1 MSDVCDVPERLYI
14 AASRAPKAGGAASRV
29 VGNSWGVSPNA
40 TTLTSVALLHH
51 LIRSSSD
58 CGIVSPRAFA
68 VLRLITSLA
77 ASAAQHGRMSRQ
89 EQQRDAAV
97 LVDHDP
103 LVAKSDPRSLRRS
116 HPPLR
121 RAVGTNDPPVVSG
134 RERDLLRSVL
144 VVSAFPYRSPHCP
157 SKSDPTTQLGDSS
170 AHKPKD
176 RIPGVHECDSK
187 GRTSDGPPTMIE
199 RLRLPDIQ
207 RNLRDDGHNTEKIQ

>member
-1 MSDVCDVPERLYI
+1 MEECHV
-14 AASRAPKAGGAASRV
+14 K
-29 VGNSWGVSPNA
+29 NS
-40 TTLTSVALLHH
+40 SVMLPSS
-51 LIRSSSD
+51 LIMTRWW
-58 CGIVSPRAFA
+58 
-68 VLRLITSLA
+68 
-77 ASAAQHGRMSRQ
+77 
-89 EQQRDAAV
+89 
-97 LVDHDP
+97 
-103 LVAKSDPRSLRRS
+103 
-116 HPPLR
+116 R
-121 RAVGTNDPPVVSG
+121 RAIHGPFADRTHHCAVPSGLTIRPPVVSG

-207 RNLRDDGHNTEKIQ
+207 QHLRDDGHNTEKIQ